1 MKRSGIIVS
10 VVAAGVLWGVVG
22 FVLAQA
28 AGGGDAIGNIVTKI
42 KTDFNKSVEDANLRY
57 QKAAAPL
64 GAQRAAAIEQARNAA
79 ILRLQKAAKE
89 AKQMGSE
96 VGPEIF
102 KNEEA
107 AIRSLAE
114 TVLGQGE
121 GHPDGYI
128 FTAIYGVNG
137 TWVDVAAKVKEAVAQ
152 RKELVPEKTFEDP
165 AFGQQKAL
173 IVFYAKGGKHC
184 VRAIGQA
191 ATFSAALL
199 Q

>member
-1 MKRSGIIVS
+1 MNRTGIIVS
-10 VVAAGVLWGVVG
+10 VVAVGVLWGVVG

-28 AGGGDAIGNIVTKI
+28 GGGDAIGNIVSKI
-42 KTDFNKSVEDANLRY
+42 KSDFNKSVDEANLRF

-64 GAQRAAAIEQARNAA
+64 GAQRAAAIEQARNTA

-102 KNEEA
+102 KNEESV
-107 AIRSLAE
+107 IRTQAD

-128 FTAIYGVNG
+128 FTAIYGVNDK
-137 TWVDVAAKVKEAVAQ
+137 WVDVSAKVKEAVAQ
-152 RKELVPEKTFEDP
+152 RKELIPEKTFEDP
-165 AFGQQKAL
+165 AFAEHKAM
-173 IVFYAKGGKHC
+173 IVFYAKGGSHR

-191 ATFSAALL
+191 ATFSTNLL